1 MFDKYGARGGVIG
14 VAIPRSRGVSSYRT
28 LVGLRLESAFA
39 GGWEYLPCQ
48 RLNYILPAHY
58 LYGIYIIPPHLHL
71 HSPSPSAQKP
81 ASHPVCHPDASTRSG
96 AKAATT
102 ASSERSAAGRDS
114 PRVRT
119 AFDWANAA
127 PILDFDQ
134 AGDRSTSQ
142 DSSLRQERTGIMRSQ
157 PAGVGVLYP
166 HDAELTNNYVTSAC
180 FTATDE
186 AERFAIWQGTIPSI
200 ALSCSYLRHGL
211 LAFSAMHIRLTC
223 SPDRRPFYASLARQ
237 HLSKAPESYIPQ
249 LGTNTGESCPALFA
263 FSSLLPA
270 LSYSFLQAVR
280 TDLQG
285 EDYIKQ
291 FIRIWHFLLGA
302 TAVAKGGR
310 RWINESI
317 LAPLVT
323 LKSIENVL
331 PQVADSPRTA
341 LQGLLDQIR
350 LSGLSAAPRG
360 QGEHHRTQ
368 ADTLSSEA
376 RQRSLH
382 EGSVEMLSNAFPTN
396 TNQPPRLPAVIGWPV
411 FIEGG
416 FVQLLA
422 RKDPMALIILA
433 YYGAALHTLSGF
445 WWLQGLGA
453 RLVQAV
459 SKVLGPDSSPLF
471 LWPLTETSLII

>member
-1 MFDKYGARGGVIG
+1 
-14 VAIPRSRGVSSYRT
+14 
-28 LVGLRLESAFA
+28 
-39 GGWEYLPCQ
+39 
-48 RLNYILPAHY
+48 
-58 LYGIYIIPPHLHL
+58 
-71 HSPSPSAQKP
+71 
-81 ASHPVCHPDASTRSG
+81 
-96 AKAATT
+96 
-102 ASSERSAAGRDS
+102 
-114 PRVRT
+114 
-119 AFDWANAA
+119 
-127 PILDFDQ
+127 
-134 AGDRSTSQ
+134 
-142 DSSLRQERTGIMRSQ
+142 MRSQ

-166 HDAELTNNYVTSAC
+166 HDAELMNNHVTSAC

-200 ALSCSYLRHGL
+200 ALSCSYLRQGL
-211 LAFSAMHIRLTC
+211 LAFSAMDIRLTC

-270 LSYSFLQAVR
+270 LPYSFLQAVR

-323 LKSIENVL
+323 LKSIVNVL
-331 PQVADSPRTA
+331 LQVADSPRTA

-368 ADTLSSEA
+368 ADTIERSQAKEFA
-376 RQRSLH
+376 RRQR
-382 EGSVEMLSNAFPTN
+382 
-396 TNQPPRLPAVIGWPV
+396 
-411 FIEGG
+411 
-416 FVQLLA
+416 
-422 RKDPMALIILA
+422 
-433 YYGAALHTLSGF
+433 
-445 WWLQGLGA
+445 
-453 RLVQAV
+453 
-459 SKVLGPDSSPLF
+459 
-471 LWPLTETSLII
+471 